1 MKDLPPPDKEISS
14 PQEEQSEVIDD
25 DDLRQEL
32 AVAND
37 KYLRVLADNE
47 NLKKR
52 TAKEINDSRRY
63 ALEGFV
69 KELLTVVDSFT
80 KGFASTVETNND
92 AFVAGMRMVEEQFQ
106 EILARQGLQEV
117 DSQGT
122 FDPAIHQ
129 AIQRVETD
137 DVQTETIKEE
147 FSKGYTLNGRLLRP
161 AMVSVYVPVSIDDD
175 GEN

>member
-1 MKDLPPPDKEISS
+1 MKDLPSPDTV
-14 PQEEQSEVIDD
+14 PQEEQHETGDD
-25 DDLRQEL
+25 KDLQQEL
-32 AVAND
+32 AVATD
-37 KYLRVLADNE
+37 KYLRVLAEND

-63 ALEGFV
+63 ALEGFI

-80 KGFASTVETNND
+80 KGFASPNNND

-117 DSQGT
+117 DSQGA

-175 GEN
+175 DEN